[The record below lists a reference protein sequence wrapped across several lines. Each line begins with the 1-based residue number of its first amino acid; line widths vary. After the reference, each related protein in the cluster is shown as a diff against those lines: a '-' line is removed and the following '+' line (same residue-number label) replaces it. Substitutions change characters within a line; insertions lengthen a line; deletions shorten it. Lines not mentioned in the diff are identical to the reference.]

1 MINNL
6 KMEKTMKIEYRKIFN
21 RNYAVIYEY
30 NVLDYKECYRSKM
43 LKSNK
48 LDHFLTYDTQNIN
61 GALHFTYDI
70 SSKQS
75 IYSFYENSDIDYETV
90 RHLIMS
96 LKAAF
101 DTLNNYLL
109 EPDYIVLDPKMI
121 YMNIATKVLYF
132 CYCPAEKN
140 NFYESLN
147 TLICYILSKIN
158 HEDTNCIILAYS
170 LQQQSINTNYTFDDL
185 MEILNKQVFNHQSSH
200 INQKEQIQKNEN
212 EDIHDNSIYQTQKNS
227 DTIPEYQNSEPFSEI
242 SKHFSKKN
250 LKWHVM
256 ISVCIFLGSLSV
268 ILYYGL
274 ILQTIST
281 ELTVIFSG
289 MTAFVCFELFTYLK
303 SKQTDTLKRTSK
315 LFKSEISSCSQSVK
329 ASFENKEYPDIVKN
343 QTIKPPKH
351 NLKRNNVEENNLW
364 ESDLI
369 QNDITE
375 NNLWKKNLWKKNL
388 TENNLKK
395 HCSKKNTSTGENTI
409 KNYSTE
415 SYSAEYYPTDNYSTE
430 SHSAE
435 YYPTESYLTEGY
447 PAENDLTNGSS
458 TDNYSSES
466 ISNKHCSEKHYY
478 EDTIILGYRSSESLP
493 RLVYTGTDFVS
504 ENELVSFPFIIG
516 KMTDNVNMTID
527 NPMISRIHAKIY
539 LKEGHYYIEDMNS
552 SNGTYINNT
561 LIQPHS
567 LTEINTGDYITFS
580 HLTYIFQ

>member
-1 MINNL
+1 
-6 KMEKTMKIEYRKIFN
+6 MKIEYRKIFN
-21 RNYAVIYEY
+21 KNYAVINNY
-30 NVLDYKECYRSKM
+30 NISDYIECYRSKM

-48 LDHFLTYDTQNIN
+48 LDHFLTYDTQTIN
-61 GALHFTYDI
+61 GIIHFTYDI

-75 IYSFYENSDIDYETV
+75 VYSFYENSDIDYETV

-132 CYCPAEKN
+132 CYCPGEKN

-185 MEILNKQVFNHQSSH
+185 IEILNKQVFNHQSSH
-200 INQKEQIQKNEN
+200 INQTE
-212 EDIHDNSIYQTQKNS
+212 QTQKNQNT
-227 DTIPEYQNSEPFSEI
+227 DICDNGIYQNQNNSGISSDYQEFESLSDI
-242 SKHFSKKN
+242 SKRFSKKD
-250 LKWHVM
+250 LKWSSI
-256 ISVCIFLGSLSV
+256 ISACIFLSSLAI

-274 ILQTIST
+274 ILHTISM
-281 ELTVIFSG
+281 ELMVILSG
-289 MTAFVCFELFTYLK
+289 VTSFLCFELFTYFK
-303 SKQTDTLKRTSK
+303 NKQTNRLKIDPRP
-315 LFKSEISSCSQSVK
+315 FKSESSFYSQSTN
-329 ASFENKEYPDIVKN
+329 ASLEKKEYSDPIKS
-343 QTIKPPKH
+343 QTIKPDNH
-351 NLKRNNVEENNLW
+351 NLEKSNVAENYLW
-364 ESDLI
+364 EKDLIKSDL
-369 QNDITE
+369 
-375 NNLWKKNLWKKNL
+375 
-388 TENNLKK
+388 
-395 HCSKKNTSTGENTI
+395 C
-409 KNYSTE
+409 KNYSAQN
-415 SYSAEYYPTDNYSTE
+415 YSADSYSTE
-430 SHSAE
+430 LVSK
-435 YYPTESYLTEGY
+435 
-447 PAENDLTNGSS
+447 
-458 TDNYSSES
+458 
-466 ISNKHCSEKHYY
+466 KHCSEKHYY
-478 EDTIILGYRSSESLP
+478 EDTIILGYRSNESLP

-504 ENELVSFPFIIG
+504 ENELVTFPFIIG
-516 KMTDNVNMTID
+516 KMTDNVNMMID

-552 SNGTYINNT
+552 SNGTYINNN